1 MGFIRALFRKK
12 KNSNTN
18 AIPSENNQYITRM
31 FELLQFMDNLL
42 QADKYIAR
50 SEYQCRLKSYQ
61 EVIDFF
67 TILKNSGMLISF
79 CKKNGIKESYINGL
93 IEEK

>member
-1 MGFIRALFRKK
+1 MGFIRDLFRKK

-50 SEYQCRLKSYQ
+50 SEYQCSLK
-61 EVIDFF
+61 V
-67 TILKNSGMLISF
+67 TRK
-79 CKKNGIKESYINGL
+79 
-93 IEEK
+93 